1 MPLKEYLKDNSK
13 LKKFNKKN
21 IGRDE
26 VMKLHTKFGLS
37 QLEAA
42 VFARRGI
49 TSGESLMYFLETD
62 KRFMHLPFEFNS
74 MEDAVS
80 RISDAIEEGEKVLIF
95 GDKDVDGIT
104 STAILYGYLKSQ
116 GLDVSWRIPVG
127 DDAYG
132 LSMEAVDSFAKDYGS
147 LIITVDCGISNIQE
161 IAHANELGIDVIVTD
176 HHNPPEILPEAA
188 VFLDPKLAD
197 SGYPFK
203 DISGAAVAFKL
214 VQALRFSK
222 SELFGQDIS
231 LLDVQKLPDGKFKLD
246 IIKTRN
252 LVKKQKYSETF
263 ETGFGTV
270 ADTKLPS
277 FLRGQ
282 QIFCWNKKLVSSY
295 LKEIFGSG
303 VEFEMLDM
311 EQEIAKAIPAVQ
323 GKTLAQIKGMSKFA
337 KYSDNLIEE
346 IDGFYNIFVTFAEV
360 SDAKI
365 FPKHAS
371 DAAQDLQLVGIAALA
386 DIMPMQNEN
395 RIFVKNALNAINSGK
410 TRKGIAELIARLDLA
425 GKEINSTDL
434 SWKIIPALN
443 ASGRMGQS
451 NVSLELL
458 TAEDATE
465 RNRLAGKIIELNE
478 ARKHFVSESEMYTS
492 KQAEENFHK
501 FNGKLCIV
509 IDEKINRGVT
519 GILAAK
525 IMNKYNVPSLAIT
538 FLDNIAIGSMRSC
551 RSVVATKFLDAFGE
565 GFFINHGGH
574 DAAAGFSF
582 FKDKLNDFMKKAWML
597 SRQFNLEAEEEAI
610 NVDAELPAEYI
621 TPELLNLVD
630 KFEPYGEQNKELVFV
645 SKNLKL
651 QDGIPIGKSQIQSLK
666 LIFDCGKYKFP
677 AMFWGQAERLNRDF
691 KTGDNLDILYTVSK
705 NSFKGNV
712 TPQMILIDAEA
723 KKEI

>member
-1 MPLKEYLKDNSK
+1 
-13 LKKFNKKN
+13 
-21 IGRDE
+21 
-26 VMKLHTKFGLS
+26 MKLHSKFGLS

-62 KRFMHLPFEFNS
+62 RRFMHLPFEFSS

-80 RISDAIEEGEKVLIF
+80 RISDAIEEGEKILIF
-95 GDKDVDGIT
+95 GDKDVDGVT
-104 STAILYGYLKSQ
+104 STAILYGYLKSE
-116 GLDVSWRIPVG
+116 GADVSWRIPVG

-132 LSMEAVDSFAKDYGS
+132 LSLDAVDSFAKDYGT

-188 VFLDPKLAD
+188 VFLDPKMQD

-214 VQALRFSK
+214 AQALRFRK

-231 LLDVQKLPDGKFKLD
+231 LLDVQPSSDGKFKLD
-246 IIKTRN
+246 ILKTKN
-252 LVKKQKYSETF
+252 LVKKQKFSEIF
-263 ETGFGTV
+263 EPGFGPVSNTN
-270 ADTKLPS
+270 LPS

-282 QIFCWNKKLVSSY
+282 QIFCWNKKAVSSY

-311 EQEIAKAIPAVQ
+311 QQEIARTIPQVQ
-323 GKTLAQIKGMSKFA
+323 GKSLSQIKEMSKLA
-337 KYSDNLIEE
+337 KYSDSPIEE
-346 IDGFYNIFVTFAEV
+346 IDGFYNIFVTFAEL

-365 FPKHAS
+365 FPKHSA
-371 DAAQDLQLVGIAALA
+371 DATQDLQLVGIAALA

-395 RIFVKNALNAINSGK
+395 RIFVKNALAAINSGK
-410 TRKGIAELIARLDLA
+410 TRKGIAELISRLDLA
-425 GKEINSTDL
+425 GKEINSTEL

-443 ASGRMGQS
+443 AAGRMGQS
-451 NVSLELL
+451 NLSLELL
-458 TAEDATE
+458 TAEDAAE
-465 RNRLAGKIIELNE
+465 RDHLAGKIIELNE
-478 ARKHFVSESEMYTS
+478 DRKHFVSEGEMYTS

-501 FNGKLCIV
+501 FNEKLCV
-509 IDEKINRGVT
+509 VTDEKINRGVT

-525 IMNKYNVPSLAIT
+525 IMNKYNVPSIAIT
-538 FLDNIAIGSMRSC
+538 FSENIAVGSMRSC
-551 RSVVATKFLDAFGE
+551 RSVVATKFLDSFGE
-565 GFFINHGGH
+565 DFFINHGGH

-582 FKDKLNDFMKKAWML
+582 TKDKLNDFMKKAWMI
-597 SRQFNLEAEEEAI
+597 SRQFNLEAEEESI
-610 NVDAELPAEYI
+610 NIDAEIPAEYI
-621 TPELLNLVD
+621 TPELLSLID
-630 KFEPYGEQNKELVFV
+630 RFEPYGEQNKELVFV
-645 SKNLKL
+645 SKNLRL
-651 QDGIPIGKSQIQSLK
+651 QDGIPVGKSQTQSLK

-691 KTGDNLDILYTVSK
+691 KTGDNLNILYTVSK
-705 NSFKGNV
+705 NSFRGSV
-712 TPQMILIDAEA
+712 TPQMILIDAETE
-723 KKEI
+723 KK

>member
-1 MPLKEYLKDNSK
+1 M
-13 LKKFNKKN
+13 
-21 IGRDE
+21 I
-26 VMKLHTKFGLS
+26 KLHSKFGLS
-37 QLEAA
+37 QLEASI
-42 VFARRGI
+42 FARRGI
-49 TSGESLMYFLETD
+49 TSGESLMYFLESD

-80 RISDAIEEGEKVLIF
+80 RISDAIDEGEKVLIF

-116 GLDVSWRIPVG
+116 GLDVSCRIPVG
-127 DDAYG
+127 DDSYG
-132 LSMEAVDSFAKDYGS
+132 LSMEAVDTFAKDYGS
-147 LIITVDCGISNIQE
+147 LIITVDCGISNVQE

-176 HHNPPEILPEAA
+176 HHNPPATLPDAA
-188 VFLDPKLAD
+188 VFLDPKLED

-214 VQALRFSK
+214 AEALRFRK
-222 SELFGQDIS
+222 SELFGQDIA
-231 LLDVQKLPDGKFKLD
+231 LLDVQKLSDGQYKLD
-246 IIKTRN
+246 ILKTRN
-252 LVKKQKYSETF
+252 LVKKQNYSKIF
-263 ETGFGTV
+263 KPGFGSV
-270 ADTKLPS
+270 ADTCLPS
-277 FLRGQ
+277 VLRGQ
-282 QIFCWNKKLVSSY
+282 QILCWNKKIVSSY
-295 LKEIFGSG
+295 LKDIFGSG

-311 EQEIAKAIPAVQ
+311 QQEIAKAIPHVM
-323 GKTLAQIKGMSKFA
+323 GKSLAQIKEMSKFA
-337 KYSDNLIEE
+337 KYSETSINE
-346 IDGFYNIFVTFAEV
+346 IDGFYNIFVSFAEL
-360 SDAKI
+360 SDSRV
-365 FPKHAS
+365 FPEHTS

-395 RIFVKNALNAINSGK
+395 RIFVKNALSAINSGK

-434 SWKIIPALN
+434 SWKLIPALN

-458 TAEDATE
+458 TAGDSAE
-465 RNRLAGKIIELNE
+465 RNRLAAKIMELNE
-478 ARKHFVSESEMYTS
+478 DRKHYVSEGEMYTAR
-492 KQAEENFHK
+492 QAEENFHK
-501 FNGKLCIV
+501 FNKKLCV
-509 IDEKINRGVT
+509 VTDEKINRGVT

-525 IMNKYNVPSLAIT
+525 IMNKYNVPAIAIT

-551 RSVVATKFLDAFGE
+551 RSVVATNFLDAFGE

-582 FKDKLNDFMKKAWML
+582 TKDKLNEFMKKAWMI
-597 SRQFNLEAEEEAI
+597 SRGFNLDAEDEAV

-621 TPELLNLVD
+621 TPELLALVD

-645 SKNLKL
+645 SKNLRL
-651 QDGIPIGKSQIQSLK
+651 QDGIPIGKSQVQSLK

-691 KTGDNLDILYTVSK
+691 KTGDSMDVLFTVSK
-705 NSFKGNV
+705 NTFKGNI
-712 TPQMILIDAEA
+712 TPQMILIDAETKNDMKNA
-723 KKEI
+723 D